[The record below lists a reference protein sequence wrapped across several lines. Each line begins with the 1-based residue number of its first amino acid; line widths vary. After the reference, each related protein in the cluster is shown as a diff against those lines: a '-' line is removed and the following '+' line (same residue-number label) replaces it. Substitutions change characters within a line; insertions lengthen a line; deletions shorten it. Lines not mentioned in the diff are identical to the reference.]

1 MCTLALTKSRN
12 LNCVKKKIGIRSF
25 SIARFDSLNRIISNG
40 SSLGVAQVVSLNITA
55 AATTSS
61 NVTVTLNGTATNVAI
76 LTGDATSVVA
86 TKIRAAAFTGYT
98 TSGTGTN
105 VIFTATTIGDRLDPI
120 YSAGTTGATGSIA
133 VSTAGQNVGSGG
145 VLTLPSYMQFAT
157 APSGG
162 KIARFDV
169 KNTTTGFNDTLTQNP
184 DTRSGGRKGEFS
196 LTLFSGGGMDNIAL
210 SELVDEVTKTDFV
223 GFIEYKTGEIFA
235 VGSQFGCMISSVVDS
250 TGATDGELD
259 GVTITIN
266 TEESESFRK
275 YLLTPTAVAEFTA
288 SRLAY

>member
-1 MCTLALTKSRN
+1 MCVLTLPKSRN

-25 SIARFDSLNRIISNG
+25 SIVRFDSLNRIVANG
-40 SSLGVAQVVSLNITA
+40 SSVGVAQVVSLNITGT
-55 AATTSS
+55 ATTSS
-61 NVTVTLNGTATNVAI
+61 NVTVTLNGTATTVAI
-76 LTGDATSVVA
+76 LTGDVATVVA
-86 TKIRAAAFTGYT
+86 TKIRATSFAGYT

-105 VIFTATTIGDRLDPI
+105 VLFTATTVGDRIDPI
-120 YSAGTTGATGSIA
+120 YLAGTTGATGSIA

-145 VLTLPSYMQFAT
+145 VLTLPTYMQFAT
-157 APSGG
+157 SPAGG

-169 KNTTTGFNDTLTQNP
+169 KNTTAGFNDTLTQNP

-196 LTLFSGGGMDNIAL
+196 LTLSSAGGMDNIAL
-210 SELVDEVTKTDFV
+210 SELVDEITKTDFV

-266 TEESESFRK
+266 TEESDSFRK
-275 YLLTPTAVAEFTA
+275 YLLTPTAVAEFSA
-288 SRLAY
+288 ARLSY